1 MLPRTPAE
9 ADELKRRKQ
18 AVRWYLRGMRFT
30 EICDR
35 LDRHSTWLS
44 KWLKRYREGGWEGLR
59 DRSRRPHR
67 VRAQTPD
74 AIVSEILA
82 LRRLL
87 ESFHDRE
94 VAVGAEAIRRVLLER
109 HGDAPSIST
118 IERVLRRR
126 ATALPRRRA
135 S

>member
-1 MLPRTPAE
+1 MIARTPAE

-30 EICDR
+30 EICER

-44 KWLKRYREGGWEGLR
+44 KWLKRYRQGGWEALR
-59 DRSRRPHR
+59 DRSRRPHK

-74 AIVSEILA
+74 AVVNEILA
-82 LRRLL
+82 LRRLF
-87 ESFHDRE
+87 ESIHDRE
-94 VAVGAEAIRRVLLER
+94 VAIGAKAIQRVLFER
-109 HGDAPSIST
+109 RGEAPSIST

-126 ATALPRRRA
+126 ATAVHRRRA